1 MVFMSHTKRTQ
12 KSGTLPNP
20 MRLKPKP
27 KVGHRWSIRSGNVT
41 ESINCRLRAAA
52 PLISARGV
60 GVGRAL

>member
-12 KSGTLPNP
+12 KSDAQSDAS
-20 MRLKPKP
+20 LKPKP
-27 KVGHRWSIRSGNVT
+27 KVGHRWSIRSGNDK
-41 ESINCRLRAAA
+41 ESINCSLRAAA